1 MLSDVGIAAKPA
13 PTCTMDKRLLTILR
27 CPVTHKGLSLAKSAT
42 LHAVNEAIS
51 AGELSNRDGDVL
63 AEPLSEALITDDG
76 KVLYPV
82 ADGIPVLLEGESV
95 NMEQL
100 G

>member
-1 MLSDVGIAAKPA
+1 M
-13 PTCTMDKRLLTILR
+13 MDKRLLTILR

-42 LHAVNEAIS
+42 LHAVNNAIKS
-51 AGELSNRDGDVL
+51 GTLSNRDGRVLDEPL
-63 AEPLSEALITDDG
+63 AEALVTDDG

-82 ADGIPVLLEGESV
+82 SDGIPMLLEGESV